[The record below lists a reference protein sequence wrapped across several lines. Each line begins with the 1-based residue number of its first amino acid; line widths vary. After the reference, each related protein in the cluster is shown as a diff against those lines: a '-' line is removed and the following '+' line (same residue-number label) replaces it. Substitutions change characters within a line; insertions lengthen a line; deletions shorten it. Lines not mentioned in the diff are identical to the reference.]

1 MMEMHRDEEAV
12 SAAIAT
18 VLLFGGVIS
27 IISLMML
34 TMMLAAK
41 EGCYHDAIH
50 TKRAELWLVIHNL
63 FGGRNREACKLFN
76 LYRVR
81 ARVSGIDRT
90 EYVTTEGEVSRRND
104 FATHWGQRLSAA
116 IVEAD
121 AARALALVDKEMA
134 EHRPSA
140 LDVLID
146 GARRAAADATRG
158 APEGSA

>member
-1 MMEMHRDEEAV
+1 
-12 SAAIAT
+12 
-18 VLLFGGVIS
+18 
-27 IISLMML
+27 ML

-146 GARRAAADATRG
+146 GARRAAAAESRPRRAEEARVRRRARRAG
-158 APEGSA
+158 GVPEGLGAAVLIMRAGVA